1 MQPEEEKI
9 TAPGASRTVH
19 LAFGEP
25 ADKKEKLAG
34 NNIRTAKYNVI
45 TFLPI
50 FLFEMFSRVAYLYFL
65 AQVGA
70 AMSHRLSKA
79 PGYCSLAKWGSC
91 GRRLASDYSPMCFW
105 RGL

>member
-70 AMSHRLSKA
+70 AESHGQTSRVLLF
-79 PGYCSLAKWGSC
+79 GRVGSVVAGGWPQLVC
-91 GRRLASDYSPMCFW
+91 
-105 RGL
+105 